1 MFTNNSFATTIDA
14 MQIALGAST
23 QRMEVIGNNL
33 ANVNTPNFKRSEV
46 SFEGALT
53 QALQGGGGLPARRSS
68 PRHMQFAGTY
78 EKLSEVTPLTHTVQD
93 TIMRTDGNNVDPDK
107 EMANLTKNV
116 VLYNALTTR
125 VGDELKNLGTII
137 SEAGRR

>member
-14 MQIALGAST
+14 LQIGLGAST
-23 QRMEVIGNNL
+23 QRMETIGNNL
-33 ANVNTPNFKRSEV
+33 SNVNTPNFKRSEV
-46 SFEGALT
+46 TFEGALA
-53 QALQGGGGLPARRSS
+53 QALQGGGGLAARRESS
-68 PRHMQFAGTY
+68 LHMRFPGTY
-78 EKLSEVTPLTHTVQD
+78 VSLAEVTPLTHTVQD
-93 TIMRTDGNNVDPDK
+93 TTMRTDGNNVDPDK

-116 VLYNALTTR
+116 VLYNALTSR